1 MKMKTEQ
8 RGSSAVYSGN
18 ILILIGG
25 RNGDPSV
32 DCFNFSTNSWK
43 KLPPIIKARFR
54 ACAVLVN
61 NF

>member
-1 MKMKTEQ
+1 MKMKTER

-18 ILILIGG
+18 ILILPGG
-25 RNGDPSV
+25 RNRDPSV

-43 KLPPIIKARFR
+43 KLLSIIKARFR
-54 ACAVLVN
+54 ACAVLVD